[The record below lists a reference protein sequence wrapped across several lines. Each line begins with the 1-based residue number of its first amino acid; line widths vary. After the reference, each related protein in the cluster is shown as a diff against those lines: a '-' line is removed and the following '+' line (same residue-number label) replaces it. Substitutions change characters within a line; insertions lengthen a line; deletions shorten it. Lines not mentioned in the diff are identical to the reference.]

1 MIILLTSAKKK
12 KDFETND
19 HFPQAV
25 CRKISR
31 ICRLLLQGKIF
42 LCIIEIEIFE
52 LALCAF

>member
-42 LCIIEIEIFE
+42 LCIIGIEIFE